1 MARTRHAL
9 QALQARAQAAMALA
23 DGGPAGLVQT
33 LTSLLPPLANSGK
46 LSKDFL
52 LLRHTLTLAFAY
64 PSQQW

>member
-1 MARTRHAL
+1 MARMRHTL
-9 QALQARAQAAMALA
+9 QALQARAQAAMALT

-46 LSKDFL
+46 LFKHIL
-52 LLRHTLTLAFAY
+52 LLHHTLTLAFAY